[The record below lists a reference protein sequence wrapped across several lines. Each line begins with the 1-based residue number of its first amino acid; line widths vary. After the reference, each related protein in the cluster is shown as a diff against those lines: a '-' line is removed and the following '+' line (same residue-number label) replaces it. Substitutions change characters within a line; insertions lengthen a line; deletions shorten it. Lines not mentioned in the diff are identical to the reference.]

1 MLLKRRMREMAVY
14 LSSNDFNQ
22 ITNNPKYKVRGR
34 VNRSN
39 GLSLESKIESS
50 CAFYLSQNIASIEKT
65 PEPMKIVGKEKEN
78 GGIFRA
84 VFMKKAQPDFKGV
97 LHGGRCVL
105 FEAKHTTQNYMP
117 KKAVLDVQ
125 AEKLTQYD
133 SLGALCFVLISFG
146 FKNYYRIPWIVWS
159 NMEET
164 FGRAYLKEEDI
175 QKYKVPSEGNFIDFL
190 FGYKSNF

>member
-1 MLLKRRMREMAVY
+1 MAVY
-14 LSSNDFNQ
+14 LPAKDFNK
-22 ITNNPKYKVRGR
+22 ITNNPKNKVRGR

-39 GLSLESKIESS
+39 GLSLESKIEASCKIYSS
-50 CAFYLSQNIASIEKT
+50 QDIASIEKT
-65 PEPMKIVGKEKEN
+65 PEPMKVVGKESEK
-78 GGIFRA
+78 GGTFKA

-117 KKAVLDVQ
+117 KKVVLDVQ
-125 AEKLTQYD
+125 SEKLTQYD

-159 NMEET
+159 NMEEV

-175 QKYKVPSEGNFIDFL
+175 EKYKIPFDGDFIDFL
-190 FGYKSNF
+190 YGYKINR